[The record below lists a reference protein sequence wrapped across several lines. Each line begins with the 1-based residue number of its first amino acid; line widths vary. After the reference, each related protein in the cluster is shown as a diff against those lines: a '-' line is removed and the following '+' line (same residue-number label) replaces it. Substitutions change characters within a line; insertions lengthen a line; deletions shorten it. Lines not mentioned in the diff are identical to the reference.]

1 MARCTAG
8 GTATMMWSQEN
19 EDLLKTGNS
28 GAHGGSMLSSL
39 GGVIRLGELVPG
51 GTIRHALKVNLF
63 GRDNYYTGSGS
74 YRWPATTAD
83 GCAPGCY
90 GGVLPP
96 PWVGVPLPL
105 PPSPRPNMMG
115 PGAAAAKIP
124 AHALPD
130 SAAAA
135 AAGVRRA
142 GCL

>member
-1 MARCTAG
+1 
-8 GTATMMWSQEN
+8 MWWYQEK

-63 GRDNYYTGSGS
+63 GADNYYSGSGG

-90 GGVLPP
+90 GGS
-96 PWVGVPLPL
+96 VPALRMGSLLAL
-105 PPSPRPNMMG
+105 PPSVDVNSMG
-115 PGAAAAKIP
+115 LETDAAKIL
-124 AHALPD
+124 AHAFQD
-130 SAAAA
+130 YGGYTVDDTAWSVYAA
-135 AAGVRRA
+135 
-142 GCL
+142 

>member
-1 MARCTAG
+1 MLIQGQPMARCTAG
-8 GTATMMWSQEN
+8 GTATMMWSQHD

-74 YRWPATTAD
+74 GSFRWPATTAD

-90 GGVLPP
+90 GGAGPPPRMGSLLPP
-96 PWVGVPLPL
+96 PPSLHVNAMGLETAPAENLPPPLPD
-105 PPSPRPNMMG
+105 
-115 PGAAAAKIP
+115 
-124 AHALPD
+124 H
-130 SAAAA
+130 
-135 AAGVRRA
+135 RA
-142 GCL
+142 

>member
-51 GTIRHALKVNLF
+51 GTIRHALKVNLL
-63 GRDNYYTGSGS
+63 GADDYYSGSGG

-90 GGVLPP
+90 GGAGPP
-96 PWVGVPLPL
+96 PSMGAFPA
-105 PPSPRPNMMG
+105 PSPSLYLK
-115 PGAAAAKIP
+115 A
-124 AHALPD
+124 
-130 SAAAA
+130 
-135 AAGVRRA
+135 
-142 GCL
+142 

>member
-1 MARCTAG
+1 MACCTAG
-8 GTATMMWSQEN
+8 GTATMMWSQQD
-19 EDLLKTGNS
+19 EDLLGTGNS

-90 GGVLPP
+90 GGAGPPPPVGSPLPP
-96 PWVGVPLPL
+96 P
-105 PPSPRPNMMG
+105 PSFHVDSEG
-115 PGAAAAKIP
+115 PGAEAANSLSP
-124 AHALPD
+124 PVQ
-130 SAAAA
+130 
-135 AAGVRRA
+135 G
-142 GCL
+142 